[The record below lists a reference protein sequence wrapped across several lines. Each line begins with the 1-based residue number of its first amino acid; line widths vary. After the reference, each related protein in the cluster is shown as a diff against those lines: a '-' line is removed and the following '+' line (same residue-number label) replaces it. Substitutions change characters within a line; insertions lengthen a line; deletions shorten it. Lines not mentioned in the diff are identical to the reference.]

1 MPTTIFFSWQI
12 DRPPREGRNFI
23 EKALERAAGQ
33 ISVDATVEDAIRD
46 QIEIDRDT
54 KGVPGSPPIVETIFR
69 KIDNAA
75 VFVPDLTFVGA
86 RPDGRPTPNPNVLIE
101 YGWAL
106 KSLTHARIVPVMN
119 TAFGEPNEVSMPFDM
134 RHLRHP
140 VCYHCPENADE
151 ETRRRIRAELAREFE
166 SRLRTIFNSRDFGII
181 QPVPPPVPFVPR
193 EPRNGLGKFR
203 LPGEPLGVSEA
214 GLTRGGKPVKLSVG
228 PAVWLRVMPKT
239 DPGKEWLVTDLKK
252 AATDGGKFLRPIG
265 EGWMSFDFLRNHD
278 GFGIYAGQREPDDE
292 TSSVVF
298 AFTNREVWA
307 IDTYILPALNHS
319 DHKVIPPYDKELRS
333 SLTNYGDF
341 LVRLGVN
348 PPFNWIAGME
358 DLRGRGVVDP
368 TGRMAAFRGPIGSC
382 LEEVVMSEGE
392 FSPGDPPGKSLSSLT
407 VAGSSGLRSSTNK
420 ECLLF

>member
-1 MPTTIFFSWQI
+1 M
-12 DRPPREGRNFI
+12 
-23 EKALERAAGQ
+23 ERAAGQ

-278 GFGIYAGQREPDDE
+278 GFRNLCGA
-292 TSSVVF
+292 T
-298 AFTNREVWA
+298 
-307 IDTYILPALNHS
+307 
-319 DHKVIPPYDKELRS
+319 
-333 SLTNYGDF
+333 
-341 LVRLGVN
+341 
-348 PPFNWIAGME
+348 
-358 DLRGRGVVDP
+358 
-368 TGRMAAFRGPIGSC
+368 
-382 LEEVVMSEGE
+382 
-392 FSPGDPPGKSLSSLT
+392 
-407 VAGSSGLRSSTNK
+407 
-420 ECLLF
+420 